1 MIIRFGPWWL
11 GFTLGNLLYAVAHAS
26 INGSGADIPWGRV
39 LVIALIQG
47 LVAATFVVIVQSVAQ
62 TKRRGSARVRL
73 W

>member
-11 GFTLGNLLYAVAHAS
+11 GFTLGNLLYAVARAS